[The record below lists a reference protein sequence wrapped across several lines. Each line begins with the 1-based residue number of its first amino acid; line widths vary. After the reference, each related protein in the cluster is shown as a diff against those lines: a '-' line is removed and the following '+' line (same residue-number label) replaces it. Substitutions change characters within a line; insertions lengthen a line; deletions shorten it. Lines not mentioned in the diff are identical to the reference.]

1 MILFKK
7 AAVQSILAICF
18 FGAANAQTWQ
28 AKHLV
33 NSMTVPISGLPPG
46 LKFLTAGGL
55 STQIAG
61 KPTAPGTYRVVVYPV
76 KEGQI
81 GDMIQTT
88 ITIVPNGS
96 STIPQYYGYLRNPL
110 VRANGLGGF
119 FSSYANLAMAG
130 GGGKILML
138 SMLSNGGSGLSF
150 TANGNDFVA
159 ASTPGFSQG
168 DHISTVVGASVSGG
182 AVFIA
187 MEGNNFIKSTGSDFL
202 PVSQSVITT
211 NAWDDE
217 LVSDG
222 TSIYLFQI
230 DSSGSTTTLR
240 IYNTNLF
247 SSSSTPTLIW
257 EGLVTLNDLDT
268 VSAASDGAGNTFF
281 CAADQQYNSV
291 LIKNT
296 TLVTSSPN
304 NLTSVVF
311 GNGKFLVSAQ
321 DGIYQTQDLGTIW
334 SPLVSTSDAGVM
346 SYENGLFF
354 SGKLGVSND
363 GQNWLPFAN
372 FAESDLYGICF
383 KVQSSGGGSPI
394 LFMGNRILASK
405 KVPSFDS
412 ISFLPGSMQTY
423 QATVGVPWTAGPKFQ
438 LK

>member
-1 MILFKK
+1 MTLFKK

-28 AKHLV
+28 AKYLV
-33 NSMTVPISGLPPG
+33 NSTTVPISGLPPG
-46 LKFLTAGGL
+46 LKFLPAGGL

-61 KPTAPGTYRVVVYPV
+61 KPTVPGTYRVVVYPV
-76 KEGQI
+76 KDGQI

-138 SMLSNGGSGLSF
+138 SILSNGGRGLSF
-150 TANGNDFVA
+150 TANGTDFVA

-187 MEGNNFIKSTGSDFL
+187 MEGGNFIKSTGSDFS

-211 NAWDDE
+211 NAWHDE

-222 TSIYLFQI
+222 TSIYLFQRV
-230 DSSGSTTTLR
+230 SSRSTTTLR

-247 SSSSTPTLIW
+247 SSTPTLIW
-257 EGLVTLNDLDT
+257 TGPVTLNDLDT
-268 VSAASDGAGNTFF
+268 VSAASDGGGNTFF

-291 LIKNT
+291 LIKNAS
-296 TLVTSSPN
+296 LVNNGPN

-321 DGIYQTQDLGTIW
+321 TGIYQTPDLGTSW

-383 KVQSSGGGSPI
+383 KVQSSGGVSPI
-394 LFMGNRILASK
+394 LFFGNRILASK

-423 QATVGVPWTAGPKFQ
+423 QATVGVPWTAGPRFQ